1 MDNTFCKS
9 KLDGYY
15 QDPKDCAAFYHCT
28 RGSAFRKHCLRGQV
42 FNDILKA
49 CDNPMNFPCQQRNLI
64 SVFIPIKEKAAKQA
78 AYTTTQHD
86 LPETSPNIL
95 PKGMLLLSCTV
106 LFNLTSTHPPP
117 PSQTHI
123 FSSIAANLALQ
134 TGLVKIQ
141 MNSKRSTYMYNAIY
155 TLQLLILPYDLF
167 H

>member
-15 QDPKDCAAFYHCT
+15 QDPKDCAAFYQCT
-28 RGSAFRKHCLRGQV
+28 KGSAFRKHCLRGQV

-86 LPETSPNIL
+86 LPETSPSTM

-106 LFNLTSTHPPP
+106 LFNLTSAHSPPP
-117 PSQTHI
+117 HP
-123 FSSIAANLALQ
+123 LAD
-134 TGLVKIQ
+134 TFLVASRQ
-141 MNSKRSTYMYNAIY
+141 
-155 TLQLLILPYDLF
+155 ILHF
-167 H
+167 KQV

>member
-15 QDPKDCAAFYHCT
+15 QDPKDCAAFYQCT
-28 RGSAFRKHCLRGQV
+28 RGGAFRKHCLRGQV

-64 SVFIPIKEKAAKQA
+64 SVFIPIKEKATKQA
-78 AYTTTQHD
+78 AYTTTQND
-86 LPETSPNIL
+86 LPETSPNTL

-106 LFNLTSTHPPP
+106 LFNLTSTQPP

-134 TGLVKIQ
+134 NRPSRNTNEQ
-141 MNSKRSTYMYNAIY
+141 
-155 TLQLLILPYDLF
+155 
-167 H
+167 